1 MKYGDKKED
10 NGRAIAVD
18 AKTQFYMDHDPNFMM
33 YVSLFLDKPSGVRVV
48 GTLDNTMNSFL
59 LSLKT
64 SQSAGS
70 KHPYQ
75 HYQNIAFECVFRHN
89 A

>member
-48 GTLDNTMNSFL
+48 GTLDNATEFIPSITED
-59 LSLKT
+59 KPKRR
-64 SQSAGS
+64 Q
-70 KHPYQ
+70 
-75 HYQNIAFECVFRHN
+75 
-89 A
+89 